1 MLPVLSGLEEDV
13 AGAGRQMGFRT
24 GMCRQDWS
32 TESALHQEERWV
44 LGARG
49 REEEARPG
57 QGPLS
62 PLQEGVCRQ
71 GGSAGRGRDASLLLN
86 LLFFQNQMSKRDFPS
101 GPVVKASPSSAGGA
115 GLIPGW
121 GARIP
126 HVSWPKDQ
134 NIKQKQYGNKFS
146 EDFKNGPH

>member
-1 MLPVLSGLEEDV
+1 MELHFAACVEWSGRRRCWGRKADGIQNRDVQTGLEHGV
-13 AGAGRQMGFRT
+13 SFPSR
-24 GMCRQDWS
+24 
-32 TESALHQEERWV
+32 RWV

-49 REEEARPG
+49 REEEARPS

-101 GPVVKASPSSAGGA
+101 GPVVKDLAE
-115 GLIPGW
+115 
-121 GARIP
+121 R
-126 HVSWPKDQ
+126 
-134 NIKQKQYGNKFS
+134 
-146 EDFKNGPH
+146 

>member
-1 MLPVLSGLEEDV
+1 MLSGLKKTLLGQEGRWDSEQGCADRI
-13 AGAGRQMGFRT
+13 GARSQPCIKKKDG
-24 GMCRQDWS
+24 W
-32 TESALHQEERWV
+32 

-49 REEEARPG
+49 REEEAGPG

-71 GGSAGRGRDASLLLN
+71 GGSAGRQRDASLLLN

-101 GPVVKASPSSAGGA
+101 SPVVKALPSSAGGS
-115 GLIPGW
+115 GVIPGR

>member
-1 MLPVLSGLEEDV
+1 MLGQE
-13 AGAGRQMGFRT
+13 GRWDSEQGCADRI
-24 GMCRQDWS
+24 
-32 TESALHQEERWV
+32 
-44 LGARG
+44 GARSQPCIKKKDG
-49 REEEARPG
+49 CWVPGVERRRPG

-71 GGSAGRGRDASLLLN
+71 GGSAGRGRNASLLLN